1 MTQARR
7 AARRTTGQKPSQNP
21 LPDLSAQGR
30 LGWLLDFCGI
40 DLSTCAVARRRALA
54 RTASIVTKY
63 KAATPLALD
72 AAQDKLKNFFTAM
85 AHGQTFTCT
94 VPSTDWRFRQV
105 EDERRLPKSGKRPAG
120 RWPGRIAR
128 ASDVPGELALVL
140 AAADLLDLVG
150 AERLLRCPFG
160 PAEHAEPCRK
170 VFLATRRQRY
180 CSKDHSQRAAW
191 MAWLERQ
198 GGSRAKIST
207 AGENVPANVPAT
219 TRNQPHSA
227 PRQPRAK
234 RKTPR

>member
-7 AARRTTGQKPSQNP
+7 AARRTTSQKPSQSP
-21 LPDLSAQGR
+21 LPDLSAEGR
-30 LGWLLDFCGI
+30 LGWLLDFCDI
-40 DLSTCAVARRRALA
+40 DLSICAMARRRALA

-63 KAATPLALD
+63 KAASPIALA
-72 AAQDKLKNFFTAM
+72 AAQGKLKNFLTAM
-85 AHGQTFTCT
+85 AHMQTFTLT
-94 VPSTDWRFRQV
+94 VPGTDWRFRRV
-105 EDERRLPKSGKRPAG
+105 EDERRLPKSGKRPGG
-120 RWPGRIAR
+120 RWPARIAR
-128 ASDVPGELALVL
+128 ASDAPGELALVL

-180 CSKDHSQRAAW
+180 CSQDHSRRAAW

-198 GGSRAKIST
+198 GGSRAKPSA
-207 AGENVPANVPAT
+207 AGENVPVNVPAT
-219 TRNQPHSA
+219 TRNQPKPT